1 MLPDAYAAVKQQVC
15 SKPGTRLGGLIGQH
29 PSDAGASLAN
39 PGGGTYQNEQASSDR
54 RRLC

>member
-15 SKPGTRLGGLIGQH
+15 SKPGSRLDGLTGQH
-29 PSDAGASLAN
+29 PTDAGVSLAL